1 MAIAVAAV
9 VLAPLSTE
17 AHHSPAAFDLERTVS
32 VEEVVERFHWTNPHV
47 YIDPEVKGPDGA
59 KESWKVEAAWPAS
72 LVPYGWS
79 RETLEPGDR
88 VEVSGSPARNGAS
101 RAIMGFSL
109 RHGSGP
115 PMVLNV
121 RPGTPPSHVAS
132 TDSSDRAAMSAAAA
146 LTGTWLPL
154 ESDPLNLFTPSLLLT
169 NEGREASAILVA
181 ASEDGAAVASCVPY
195 PPPLNM
201 AWQEAKGFESR
212 DGNIVIRVAVDG
224 DVERVVRM
232 NGAPAER
239 DRERNQGVSVG
250 RWEGD
255 TLVVETTFEELS
267 DGEEVII
274 GVIPSNR
281 TRLVERFELREGR
294 SRLTYT

>member
-1 MAIAVAAV
+1 MA
-9 VLAPLSTE
+9 
-17 AHHSPAAFDLERTVS
+17 
-32 VEEVVERFHWTNPHV
+32 
-47 YIDPEVKGPDGA
+47 
-59 KESWKVEAAWPAS
+59 
-72 LVPYGWS
+72 
-79 RETLEPGDR
+79 
-88 VEVSGSPARNGAS
+88 
-101 RAIMGFSL
+101 FSL
-109 RHGSGP
+109 RQGSGP

-132 TDSSDRAAMSAAAA
+132 TDSSNRAEMSAAAA

-154 ESDPLNLFTPSLLLT
+154 ESDPLKLFTPSPLLT

-181 ASEDGAAVASCVPY
+181 ASEGGAAVASCVPY

-212 DGNIVIRVAVDG
+212 GGDIVIRVAVDG
-224 DVERVVRM
+224 DVERVVQM

-267 DGEEVII
+267 DEEEVMI
-274 GVIPSNR
+274 GVIPSKG
-281 TRLVERFELREGR
+281 TRLVERFELSEDR
-294 SRLTYT
+294 SRLAYTYSIENAVYLTQPFAGSAVWAFREDLEVPRLACDNDIAGRFLEEAKAIEGNENGGL